1 MNIHFLATELFLKL
15 TQLNQDNYPERMK
28 ALYIIN
34 GKILIIFIFV

>member
-1 MNIHFLATELFLKL
+1 MNVHFSATELFLKL

-34 GKILIIFIFV
+34 GKI